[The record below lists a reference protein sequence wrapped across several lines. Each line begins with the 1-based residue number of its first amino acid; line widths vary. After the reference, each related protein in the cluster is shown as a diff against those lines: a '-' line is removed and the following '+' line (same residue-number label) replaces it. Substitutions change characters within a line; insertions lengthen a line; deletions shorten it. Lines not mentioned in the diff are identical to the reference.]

1 MSDRDLKAYDRAVD
15 GRRAL
20 KLIRETCEVTG
31 LHPRRLREL
40 QVVRHRRGRR
50 LVMRYVVEFEGP
62 RAGLR
67 KQTVYGKLYRGRRG
81 ERTER
86 RMRFLESLQIPTVCF
101 PRVLGYNQR
110 RRFLLVDAMGG
121 GNMADLLWT
130 DDAHVHIGQ
139 LGRSLAALHNI
150 GIPSRKHATE
160 ALTLHDRRAEVDVL
174 DVAKEK
180 VETSS
185 LSGTVKMRFRSLWA
199 ITRED
204 LIHGMAARRETAH
217 GVIHRDLHPDQIRIL
232 DSEVG
237 FLDLDEVALGE
248 AELDTGNLLAHL
260 ILDDL
265 QAFGV
270 IGQAPLLGRCF
281 LDAYCSLR
289 PVVPERLAGYAAA
302 ALLRLV
308 SLRRVSRSAI
318 SVLGWD
324 SLARAL
330 LDAAASIAGGDW
342 FAGVGSSAGRGG
354 KLAWMEGVDAAG
366 GGTYVSLR

>member
-20 KLIRETCEVTG
+20 KLIRETCDVRG
-31 LHPRRLREL
+31 LHPRRIREL
-40 QVVRHRRGRR
+40 EVVKHRRGRR
-50 LVMRYVVEFEGP
+50 LVIRYVVEFGVQS
-62 RAGLR
+62 AGLQKR
-67 KQTVYGKLYRGRRG
+67 TVYGKLFRGRRG

-86 RMRFLESLQIPTVCF
+86 GMRYLESLQIPTVCF
-101 PRVLGYNQR
+101 PRILGYNPR
-110 RRFLLVDAMGG
+110 RRFLLVDAVSG
-121 GNMADLLWT
+121 GNLADLLWT

-139 LGRSLAALHNI
+139 LGRSLAALHDV
-150 GIPSRKHATE
+150 GIPGSEHATE
-160 ALTLHDRRAEVDVL
+160 VLALHDKRAEVDVL
-174 DVAKEK
+174 DAAKEK
-180 VETSS
+180 VETSN

-199 ITRED
+199 ISRED
-204 LIHGMAARRETAH
+204 LIHGMPVGSEPTH
-217 GVIHRDLHPDQIRIL
+217 GVIHRDLHPGQVRIL
-232 DSEVG
+232 DGQVG
-237 FLDLDEVALGE
+237 FLDLDEVAFGE

-270 IGQAPLLGRCF
+270 IGQAPFLGRCF
-281 LDAYCSLR
+281 LDAYCGLR
-289 PVVPERLAGYAAA
+289 PIARERLAGYTAA

-308 SLRRVSRSAI
+308 SLGRLSRSAI

-342 FAGVGSSAGRGG
+342 FTGVGSSAERGG
-354 KLAWMEGVDAAG
+354 KLEWIEGVDVAR